1 MMQRPRGFTLVELLV
16 AIAIFGVLAAIAYGG
31 LRSVLTSEH
40 SVDQAA
46 ERLRALQQTMLFIG
60 RDLAQISSR
69 GIRDEYGVQQPPL
82 LSQANALAVMEF
94 TRGGWS
100 NPAGQ
105 MRSSLQRI
113 GYAVEEQTLIRY
125 SWTVLDRAPDTK
137 PQRLPLLENVVS
149 MKMRFMDASHAWQAQ
164 WPLPTTAQSAPASL
178 PLAAEVTI
186 ELKDLGVLK
195 RLFEIDAGVIPQSI
209 PSAAS
214 KTP

>member
-31 LRSVLTSEH
+31 LRSVLTSER

-46 ERLRALQQTMLFIG
+46 ERLRALQQAMLFIG
-60 RDLAQISSR
+60 RDVAQISSR
-69 GIRDEYGVQQPPL
+69 GIRDEYGVQQPAL
-82 LSQANALAVMEF
+82 LSQPHALAVMEF

-137 PQRLPLLENVVS
+137 PQRLPLLQDVVS
-149 MKMRFMDASHAWQAQ
+149 MQLRFMDTNHAWQAQ
-164 WPLPTTAQSAPASL
+164 WPLPVIAQSTPAGL
-178 PLAAEVTI
+178 PLAVEVTI
-186 ELKDLGVLK
+186 ELKDLGVL
-195 RLFEIDAGVIPQSI
+195 RRQFEIDAGVIPQSV
-209 PSAAS
+209 PSAVG